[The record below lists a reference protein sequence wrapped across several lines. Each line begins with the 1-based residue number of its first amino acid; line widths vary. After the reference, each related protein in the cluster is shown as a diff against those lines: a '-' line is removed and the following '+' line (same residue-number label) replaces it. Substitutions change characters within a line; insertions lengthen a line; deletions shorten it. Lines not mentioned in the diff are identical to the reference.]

1 MDRSIFSDFAVFTP
15 LRLLVKASNTAA
27 AIAELDLD
35 IFSIDFG
42 IHRFNHK
49 KWKTQKL
56 LSFYVYEKIY

>member
-49 KWKTQKL
+49 K
-56 LSFYVYEKIY
+56 